1 MVQER
6 VPLVDDHPVAAF
18 FVGAY
23 AYTWLVSAPA
33 VFMEPSWSAAILMYL
48 GSFGP
53 PISAAAVTY
62 LRGDDVR
69 AWASQI
75 IDWRVGWL
83 WWAVAF
89 GLPLVAAGLITL
101 GILVVGGPVDLSRE
115 LPSPLLVAVIFLFAL
130 VLSGGLNEEPG
141 WRGFAQARLN
151 DRYGALRGSLLIGVV
166 WAGWHLPYFFIPVAP
181 HSGFPLVNQIGWFGG
196 ILTLSVILAW
206 VYNSTG
212 SVLLVMVLHAMA
224 NTADIIIPLAPE
236 RIVIDGVIDQGAVG
250 VVTVV
255 HVAVYVVIAL
265 AVIAVYGREKLAR
278 GDIPGATEAGDRADP
293 DGPISS
299 DD

>member
-236 RIVIDGVIDQGAVG
+236 RIVIDGVIDQGEVG

-278 GDIPGATEAGDRADP
+278 GDIPGATEAGGRADS